1 MDDTYNDLYP
11 LQLKDPEIPVHE
23 DCSNDIVPAGTTN
36 MEGKKKVL
44 VPELITMTKVLFDRY
59 RLDMYTYLNN
69 CLHTGGL
76 AAIVGKPIKTR
87 VINHEIC
94 TFPGVTY
101 WRIDRANFLADVTV
115 ELKLQTS
122 TGLVDWR
129 GCLTCWCGFDDNGLF
144 FSIEDLDE
152 SLDRKDE
159 GLDMLSPYLVPYAT
173 NKRVDEISEALWKK
187 YLPEALD
194 DPKQRIAAELVKR
207 MGLTIEFHPVYEH
220 RNVESIIFF
229 KKDELAIGEDR
240 KEKDANG
247 KERHIKARFGKPV
260 VIPANTIVI
269 NTNKIN
275 RDYSAFN
282 IYHECYHY
290 EEHYLFFC
298 LQEMGS
304 NDVRQVKTREVIVDK
319 AEEVKDPIYF
329 IEKQA
334 NRGGYGLMMPAT
346 DTRKQIAELCRKV
359 HGYRHAGEKFEMVG
373 KELARD
379 LHMPHFRIRARMIQL
394 GNIEAFVVDETTVK
408 NLQKKSPDLRT
419 IMESGKYVYADGHV
433 VRNEPEYVEKRLVC
447 NEDDPEEKEKL
458 VLTGWANA
466 HVDDCCL
473 RFVRLY
479 VQQNVG
485 RYVYGRLYYD
495 AALVKQEEFYLSDLI
510 NERQLSVPD
519 AKYEYK
525 RNFPESFRE
534 AFELLLHKNGETQE
548 TLAEKLNTTD
558 RSIREWIRDPEKKI
572 SIDFVVTISLMWKLP
587 DWISKMLLESAG
599 KTLNERDRRH
609 RALTYILDI
618 MWDQGVKAANQ
629 YLTSQGLP
637 ILTI

>member
-11 LQLKDPEIPVHE
+11 LQLKDPEIPVQE
-23 DCSNDIVPAGTTN
+23 DCSNDTVPAGTTN

-359 HGYRHAGEKFEMVG
+359 HGYRHAGEKFEP
-373 KELARD
+373 A
-379 LHMPHFRIRARMIQL
+379 
-394 GNIEAFVVDETTVK
+394 
-408 NLQKKSPDLRT
+408 
-419 IMESGKYVYADGHV
+419 YAPFPYPG
-433 VRNEPEYVEKRLVC
+433 
-447 NEDDPEEKEKL
+447 EDDPA
-458 VLTGWANA
+458 W
-466 HVDDCCL
+466 
-473 RFVRLY
+473 
-479 VQQNVG
+479 
-485 RYVYGRLYYD
+485 
-495 AALVKQEEFYLSDLI
+495 
-510 NERQLSVPD
+510 
-519 AKYEYK
+519 
-525 RNFPESFRE
+525 
-534 AFELLLHKNGETQE
+534 
-548 TLAEKLNTTD
+548 
-558 RSIREWIRDPEKKI
+558 
-572 SIDFVVTISLMWKLP
+572 
-587 DWISKMLLESAG
+587 
-599 KTLNERDRRH
+599 
-609 RALTYILDI
+609 
-618 MWDQGVKAANQ
+618 
-629 YLTSQGLP
+629 
-637 ILTI
+637 

>member
-11 LQLKDPEIPVHE
+11 LQLKDPEIPVQE
-23 DCSNDIVPAGTTN
+23 DCSNDTVPAGTTN

-76 AAIVGKPIKTR
+76 ATIVGKPIKTR

-260 VIPANTIVI
+260 VIPANTIFEKENI
-269 NTNKIN
+269 RTDDPTSNFQLALLGAISQDESNSIGLN
-275 RDYSAFN
+275 RRWAYQQRFANGDYN
-282 IYHECYHY
+282 I
-290 EEHYLFFC
+290 
-298 LQEMGS
+298 GS
-304 NDVRQVKTREVIVDK
+304 NRILGYDGVDGKLVPNQDAWIIREIFERYV
-319 AEEVKDPIYF
+319 
-329 IEKQA
+329 
-334 NRGGYGLMMPAT
+334 
-346 DTRKQIAELCRKV
+346 
-359 HGYRHAGEKFEMVG
+359 AGESYSG
-373 KELARD
+373 
-379 LHMPHFRIRARMIQL
+379 ICRA
-394 GNIEAFVVDETTVK
+394 
-408 NLQKKSPDLRT
+408 
-419 IMESGKYVYADGHV
+419 
-433 VRNEPEYVEKRLVC
+433 
-447 NEDDPEEKEKL
+447 
-458 VLTGWANA
+458 
-466 HVDDCCL
+466 
-473 RFVRLY
+473 
-479 VQQNVG
+479 
-485 RYVYGRLYYD
+485 
-495 AALVKQEEFYLSDLI
+495 
-510 NERQLSVPD
+510 
-519 AKYEYK
+519 
-525 RNFPESFRE
+525 
-534 AFELLLHKNGETQE
+534 
-548 TLAEKLNTTD
+548 LAEKG
-558 RSIREWIRDPEKKI
+558 
-572 SIDFVVTISLMWKLP
+572 
-587 DWISKMLLESAG
+587 A
-599 KTLNERDRRH
+599 KTLRGGKFTVEAVR
-609 RALTYILDI
+609 YILSNETYVGDKHLMKQPPTDYLTHQPMKRSDYKDYYLTDDHEGI
-618 MWDQGVKAANQ
+618 VSRELWDRAQEIKKCFKENLKNGVMGAGEHHFLYGKVFCGDCGAPFVRRTLKTKGGVYYKAWNCRERQKGQKGNGCRCRLISEESLIAEIVKALGWEAMDEGRFNREVSRVLVSDDDVQ
-629 YLTSQGLP
+629 VEC
-637 ILTI
+637 